1 MRTCLPGLTILC
13 AAVVGASPLGA
24 TEEPAPVRILFDSDM
39 GSDCDDAGALAL
51 LHSYADEGRAEVIG
65 CVYSSGKVPFG
76 AAVMEAIN
84 VYYGRG
90 DIPVGAAHD
99 DVVGDP
105 VDKMTAEKLA
115 RDRDA
120 FGHRIVRN
128 RDAPEQTRLSRR
140 LLAAQPDGSVTYLT
154 VGHTKGLHDLLV
166 SEPDD
171 ISPLDG
177 ATLIARKVSRWVA
190 MGAQGAANEDR
201 HWRTDWN
208 LCRNGS
214 APFTDVLL
222 DRFPRPVVFVATG
235 TDVLTGASLA
245 RTPPGN
251 IVRTV
256 YRDWLWNHEQKTLA
270 DQRPSWDLIAAFFAV
285 EGRGDFLVDVG
296 DGHLDFDRER
306 GYRWEPRAAQDDHT
320 VLVQQPGVS
329 EELAAYL
336 NERIARTPATRR
348 EP

>member
-1 MRTCLPGLTILC
+1 
-13 AAVVGASPLGA
+13 
-24 TEEPAPVRILFDSDM
+24 M

-51 LHSYADEGRAEVIG
+51 LHAYADEGRAEIIG
-65 CVYSSGKVPFG
+65 CVYSSGKVPYG
-76 AAVMEAIN
+76 AAVIEAIN
-84 VYYGRG
+84 VYYGRP

-115 RDRDA
+115 RDREA
-120 FGHRIVRN
+120 FGHRIVHN

-166 SEPDD
+166 SGPDD
-171 ISPLDG
+171 VSPLDG
-177 ATLIARKVSRWVA
+177 LVLVARKVSRWVA
-190 MGAQGAANEDR
+190 MGAQGAANEER

-208 LCRNGS
+208 LYRNGT

-222 DRFPRPVVFVATG
+222 DRFPRPVVFVGTG

-245 RTPPGN
+245 GTPPGS

-256 YRDWLWNHEQKTLA
+256 YRDWLWSYEQKTLA

-285 EGRGDFLVDVG
+285 VGRGDFLVDVG
-296 DGHLDFDRER
+296 EGHLDFDPEK
-306 GYRWEPRAAQDDHT
+306 GYRWEPGGGPPDHT
-320 VLVQQPGVS
+320 LLVQRPGVG
-329 EELAAYL
+329 EELAAML
-336 NERIARTPATRR
+336 NERIGRLPAGHRGR
-348 EP
+348 